1 MYSVV
6 VGIGN
11 PLLGDDAVGLEVVK
25 RLKEKNEKNVDIK
38 LCMAGGLELAETIAD
53 YDLAIIVDAIKG
65 IDGVKEIS
73 IDDYK
78 ESVANHDI
86 SFPSAYRILSKYI
99 RMPKVRIVG
108 IGINNIEMKE
118 EISDETKEKI
128 PVAIKFIK
136 KILEE
141 ENELVG
147 ES

>member
-1 MYSVV
+1 
-6 VGIGN
+6 
-11 PLLGDDAVGLEVVK
+11 
-25 RLKEKNEKNVDIK
+25 
-38 LCMAGGLELAETIAD
+38 
-53 YDLAIIVDAIKG
+53 
-65 IDGVKEIS
+65 
-73 IDDYK
+73 
-78 ESVANHDI
+78 
-86 SFPSAYRILSKYI
+86 
-99 RMPKVRIVG
+99 MPKVRIVG